1 MYIYVSSPLGS
12 ILRVQLAGSGK
23 RERGGGGRDGELV
36 RITSWMFE
44 NISFLHSLPVSVGTV
59 SSVLVSLSFDG

>member
-1 MYIYVSSPLGS
+1 MG
-12 ILRVQLAGSGK
+12 
-23 RERGGGGRDGELV
+23 GGGGRDGELV

-44 NISFLHSLPVSVGTV
+44 NISFLHSLPVSVDTV